1 VVEVTQQTSRVEP
14 VEPDG
19 PAEHLSSVVLAGKVT
34 AGPDE
39 RVLPSGDRVVSFRVS
54 VPRRPTPL
62 GKGSRQRADWIDCV
76 TASARCRRSVL
87 RWSVG
92 DVVEVEGVLRR
103 RFLRAAGFAG
113 STRLEVEM
121 LAGRRLR

>member
-1 VVEVTQQTSRVEP
+1 MTQQVTDVGA
-14 VEPDG
+14 DG
-19 PAEHLSSVVLAGKVT
+19 PEEHASGVVLTGRVT
-34 AGPDE
+34 TGPEE

-62 GKGSRQRADWIDCV
+62 GRGSRQRSDWIDCV
-76 TASARCRRSVL
+76 TGSARCRRSVL

-103 RFLRAAGFAG
+103 RFLRAPGPAG